1 MARLP
6 WILRYPETASGT
18 ATKTLL
24 QLVTTAHQRIVLN
37 EVSVSWKG
45 ISNTAAPVLVEL
57 LYQTTAG
64 TMTAANPAA
73 EDVGAGETLQTTGQ
87 RDATAEPTAGTIIRS
102 WEVHQQSGFIW
113 QATGPRDEIL
123 ISPGGTARRIGLRL
137 VSPGASVS
145 ITAYLRGEE

>member
-1 MARLP
+1 MARLD

-18 ATKTLL
+18 STKTLL
-24 QLVTTAHQRIVLN
+24 QLVTTAHQRIVLK
-37 EVSVSWKG
+37 EVSLSWKG

-64 TMTAANPAA
+64 TMTAANPVA

-87 RDATAEPTAGTIIRS
+87 RDATAEPTARNIIRS
-102 WEVHQQSGFIW
+102 WEVHQQSGFLW
-113 QATGPRDEIL
+113 QGEIL
-123 ISPGGTARRIGLRL
+123 ISPGGTSRRIGLRL

-145 ITAYLRGEE
+145 TTGYLKGEE